1 MFYPVFGVWVA
12 SKRIYYNVCHEK
24 NARFSFS
31 FIFQFDPLTLHF
43 LQVVLKCNTV
53 CHNIPRSRSSDLTR
67 WSPVADGLLLNISV
81 ILTARGSDAHL
92 SSTGCSAYSVC
103 SHYSEDLPF
112 LDTFVGFRISFI
124 PIKIWR
130 TDKTSLQYTHKH
142 YLPMNPQSFC
152 VWQCVLSICHA
163 GCPQRDA
170 SSTAC
175 HIVCM
180 LVCVFRGRLHYY
192 FPTSLDILLL
202 Q

>member
-1 MFYPVFGVWVA
+1 MRPNVFTTMSVMRKMLVSLSPLFFSLTHLLYIFYKWCL
-12 SKRIYYNVCHEK
+12 NVILC
-24 NARFSFS
+24 A
-31 FIFQFDPLTLHF
+31 IM
-43 LQVVLKCNTV
+43 
-53 CHNIPRSRSSDLTR
+53 SRSSDLTR

-81 ILTARGSDAHL
+81 ILTARGSNAHL

-152 VWQCVLSICHA
+152 V
-163 GCPQRDA
+163 
-170 SSTAC
+170 
-175 HIVCM
+175 
-180 LVCVFRGRLHYY
+180 
-192 FPTSLDILLL
+192 
-202 Q
+202 

>member
-53 CHNIPRSRSSDLTR
+53 CHNVPRSRSSDLTR

-130 TDKTSLQYTHKH
+130 TDKTSLQYTHKPS
-142 YLPMNPQSFC
+142 YESPEFLC
-152 VWQCVLSICHA
+152 VTVCFVHLSCWMSSERCQLHSMPHCVHVS
-163 GCPQRDA
+163 
-170 SSTAC
+170 
-175 HIVCM
+175 
-180 LVCVFRGRLHYY
+180 VCVQGQIALL
-192 FPTSLDILLL
+192 FPNIFGYTFAAII
-202 Q
+202 